1 MSTKYL
7 GDQFDIHGGGMDLK
21 FPHHEC
27 EIAQAQACNHIAPV
41 RYWMHGNMLT
51 MNGKKMAKSTGN
63 NILPEEIFTGDN
75 SNISKAFS
83 PSVARFFM
91 MQAHYRSVL
100 DFSNDAI
107 LAAEKGYNRMMEALN
122 LLSELPVSK
131 TSSIDADRWREDCYG
146 AMSDDFNTPILIAHL
161 FEAVKWINLIKEGK
175 ESISSSDRDLLKST
189 LHDFV
194 FEVLGLENSMSND
207 DNSEK
212 LEAVVQLLIGLR
224 EQARADKNWALSDQ
238 IRDEL
243 SEKGIQLK
251 DGKDGTSY
259 SFL

>member
-7 GDQFDIHGGGMDLK
+7 GDEFDIHGGGMDLK

-27 EIAQAQACNHIAPV
+27 EIAQAQACNHVAPV

-63 NILPEEIFTGDN
+63 NILPEEIFTGN
-75 SNISKAFS
+75 NLNISKAFA

-100 DFSNDAI
+100 DFSNDAM
-107 LAAEKGYNRMMEALN
+107 LAAEKGYNRLMDAIN
-122 LLSELPVSK
+122 LLQEIKASES
-131 TSSIDADRWREDCYG
+131 SSIDLERWREDCYV
-146 AMSDDFNTPILIAHL
+146 AMSDDVNTPILIAHL

-175 ESISSSDRDLLKST
+175 ETVSATDKELLEKT
-189 LHDFV
+189 LKDFV
-194 FEVLGLENSMSND
+194 FDVLGLENVMSGD
-207 DNSEK
+207 DSSEK
-212 LEAVVQLLIGLR
+212 LDGVVQVLIELR
-224 EQARADKNWALSDQ
+224 EQARADKNWELSDR
-238 IRDEL
+238 IRDDL
-243 SEKGIQLK
+243 AAQGIQLK

-259 SFL
+259 SFM

>member
-1 MSTKYL
+1 
-7 GDQFDIHGGGMDLK
+7 
-21 FPHHEC
+21 
-27 EIAQAQACNHIAPV
+27 
-41 RYWMHGNMLT
+41 MHGNMLT

-63 NILPEEIFTGDN
+63 NILPEEIFTGN
-75 SNISKAFS
+75 NPNISKAFA

-100 DFSNDAI
+100 DFSNDAM
-107 LAAEKGYNRMMEALN
+107 LAAEKGYNRLMDAMN
-122 LLSELPVSK
+122 LLPNLIVSES
-131 TSSIDADRWREDCYG
+131 SSIDLERWKEDCYV

-175 ESISSSDRDLLKST
+175 ETISASDMKLLEQT
-189 LHDFV
+189 LKDFV
-194 FEVLGLENSMSND
+194 LDVLGLENTMTGD

-212 LEAVVQLLIGLR
+212 LDGVVKVLIALR

-238 IRDEL
+238 IRDDL
-243 SEKGIQLK
+243 AAQGIQLK

-259 SFL
+259 SFI